1 MKKYFLTCL
10 LFCFIT
16 TLSFSIEKL
25 KTDQFVFVDGG
36 TFQMGDESSK
46 VHSVTLYSFY
56 ISKYELTQEK
66 WTEVMGYNPSI
77 CKGSKNPVD
86 NISFYEAIEFCNKKS
101 QIDGLEEVYS
111 IDKENKDP
119 SNQHN
124 SDNLKWSITCNWN
137 ANGYRLPTEA
147 EWEFAAKGGNK
158 TKDYKF
164 SGSNTINN
172 VAWYIENSDKQTK
185 PVGKK
190 KPNELGLYD
199 MSGNVWERCWDWY
212 ELFTDLPAINPRG
225 ADGGYSKVY
234 KGGGAGYQK
243 DFNTPT
249 GRGELPGIRK
259 NQNMGMRLAKS
270 TSEIIIK

>member
-1 MKKYFLTCL
+1 MIKYSFIYFLL
-10 LFCFIT
+10 CFIT
-16 TLSFSIEKL
+16 IFIYPIEPS
-25 KTDQFVFVDGG
+25 KTDQFVFVEGG

-46 VHSVTLYSFY
+46 IHTVTLDSFY
-56 ISKYELTQEK
+56 ISKYELTQKE
-66 WTEVMGYNPSI
+66 WTNVMEYNRSVF
-77 CKGSKNPVD
+77 KGDENPVD

-101 QIDGLEEVYS
+101 LIDGLEEVYT
-111 IDKENKDP
+111 IDKENKDQK
-119 SNQHN
+119 NRHT
-124 SDNLKWSITCNWN
+124 SDDLKWSIICNWN
-137 ANGYRLPTEA
+137 ANGYRLPTVA
-147 EWEFAAKGGNK
+147 EWEFAAKCLK
-158 TKDYKF
+158 ATKDYKF